1 MKQATTHTCAVLA
14 KEPIIEACRYEKWLT
29 LIRVTAYVLRWV
41 RVFKSKE
48 SSESR
53 ELSAEE
59 LKSAKLNWYRHIQRE
74 VYRTEYAQL
83 EAGQPLPKTST
94 LLKLDP
100 YFDKED
106 RVLRVG
112 GRLQY
117 SNLPEATKHPIILPH
132 GHPVVEK
139 LIQSVHDELLHAG
152 PENKLSVLRQ
162 NIWLTH
168 GRREVRT

>member
-1 MKQATTHTCAVLA
+1 
-14 KEPIIEACRYEKWLT
+14 
-29 LIRVTAYVLRWV
+29 
-41 RVFKSKE
+41 
-48 SSESR
+48 
-53 ELSAEE
+53 
-59 LKSAKLNWYRHIQRE
+59 

-94 LLKLDP
+94 ILRLDP

-117 SNLPEATKHPIILPH
+117 SDLPEATKHPITLPH

-139 LIQSVHDELLHAG
+139 IIESVHNELLHAG
-152 PENKLSVLRQ
+152 PENTLSALRQ

-168 GRREVRT
+168 GRREVKRVLMKYLV